1 MIIIGIMDETIPKL
15 KVFGTIVFLG
25 LVFQLISLISNWF
38 KIEDTE
44 FSIRGI
50 SSSYQIEVM
59 KMDCST
65 IEQNDKFLCFCHE
78 FCDALQ
84 EIYEQGW
91 GCSVLLLISMNLFL
105 AEIFLTRRKI
115 WRLEGYVLP
124 PSLID
129 KNFIL
134 LLGVG
139 IQNFSIFYWIF
150 YTYKHQSI
158 YFSTGLSLAL
168 LSSFLNIAAT
178 LFYCLKLRHLIRGI
192 V

>member
-1 MIIIGIMDETIPKL
+1 MVLDEPNDSILVILKKLCFCINFMLCIFMIIIGIMDETIPKL

-115 WRLEGYVLP
+115 WRLEGYVLLVT
-124 PSLID
+124 S
-129 KNFIL
+129 K
-134 LLGVG
+134 
-139 IQNFSIFYWIF
+139 S
-150 YTYKHQSI
+150 H
-158 YFSTGLSLAL
+158 
-168 LSSFLNIAAT
+168 
-178 LFYCLKLRHLIRGI
+178 
-192 V
+192 